1 MNGQP
6 NTSPLIR
13 DYDQGGFTIGD
24 DFHPGSV
31 LINGEEGEGFSIQ
44 SWPVNDPEALTV
56 TDFTILL
63 ESPQRPDL
71 ILLGVGE
78 QMNHPFAKLRM
89 AMTGAGIPLEVQ
101 STPAICRTW
110 NLLLSEGRRVALAAI
125 PLGQKEALENNS

>member
-1 MNGQP
+1 MVKLQEA
-6 NTSPLIR
+6 SDPL
-13 DYDQGGFTIGD
+13 
-24 DFHPGSV
+24 
-31 LINGEEGEGFSIQ
+31 
-44 SWPVNDPEALTV
+44 
-56 TDFTILL
+56 
-63 ESPQRPDL
+63 
-71 ILLGVGE
+71 LLGVGE